1 MSNRVA
7 VNPANTPP
15 PAGPYSKGIL
25 VNGFLYTAGLGPQDP
40 SGTIIGETIEEQTRQ
55 VMRNILAVLAE
66 VGMTAEHIVKTT
78 VHLQH
83 LDRDFP
89 GFNAAYKEFLA
100 EPFPVRTTVGSQ
112 LANILV
118 EIDVVATHG

>member
-1 MSNRVA
+1 MSNRIA
-7 VNPANTPP
+7 VNPAATPP

-40 SGTIIGETIEEQTRQ
+40 EGNVIGETIEEQTRQ
-55 VMRNILAVLAE
+55 VMRNVLAVLAE
-66 VGMTAEHIVKTT
+66 AGMDASHIVKST

-83 LDRDFP
+83 LDRDFA
-89 GFNAAYKEFLA
+89 GFNAAYREFLA
-100 EPFPVRTTVGSQ
+100 EPYPVRTTVGSQ

-118 EIDVVATHG
+118 EIDVVATKG